1 MKHKNLLLSVLV
13 AVISFIAFD
22 DVFSRIVRHLVLL
35 QMETGKTASLYNII
49 NDSWFT
55 VSVALS
61 LAIGVMVYKI
71 LKN

>member
-1 MKHKNLLLSVLV
+1 MKYKNLLLSVLV

-49 NDSWFT
+49 NDSWLT

-61 LAIGVMVYKI
+61 LAIGAVVYI
-71 LKN
+71 LFKN

>member
-61 LAIGVMVYKI
+61 LAIGAVVYI
-71 LKN
+71 LFKN

>member
-1 MKHKNLLLSVLV
+1 MKHKNLLLSILV

-22 DVFSRIVRHLVLL
+22 DVFSRIVRHLALI

-49 NDSWFT
+49 NDLWLT
-55 VSVALS
+55 VSIALS
-61 LAIGVMVYKI
+61 LAIGVMVYKT

>member
-22 DVFSRIVRHLVLL
+22 DVFSKIVRHLVLI

-49 NDSWFT
+49 NDSWLT

-61 LAIGVMVYKI
+61 FAIGVMVYKT